1 MQLNLVITILNRTR
15 EKFLRTIVKE
25 LEIPFSFT
33 MLGNGTATRSQLDFY
48 GLEATEKAV
57 VSFVADAENTRG
69 LFRKAKQRMFIDV
82 PGNGIM
88 MAIPM
93 KSVGGGSTLAFLT
106 NNAEHDD
113 GAPDLTN
120 VTHELV
126 IVVCNH
132 GCTDDVMDVA
142 RSAGA
147 GGGTVLHAKGTGA
160 ALAKKF
166 FGVTLAEEKEII
178 LIASES
184 RQRNGIMQ
192 AVASQCGP
200 KTKTGAITSS
210 LPVTEITGIRLA
222 EAAGDA
228 G

>member
-1 MQLNLVITILNRTR
+1 MQLNLVVTVINRTR

-48 GLEATEKAV
+48 GLEETEKAV
-57 VSFVADAENTRG
+57 VTFVADAESTRG
-69 LFRKAKQRMFIDV
+69 LFRKAKQRMFLDV

-106 NNAEHDD
+106 NNAERDD

-120 VTHELV
+120 ISHELV
-126 IVVCNH
+126 VVVCNH
-132 GCTDDVMDVA
+132 GYTDDVMDVA

-178 LIASES
+178 LIASATG
-184 RQRNGIMQ
+184 QRSAIMQ
-192 AVASQCGP
+192 AVASGCGP
-200 KTKTGAITSS
+200 KTKAGAISFS
-210 LPVTEITGIRLA
+210 LPVTQLTGIRITEDDDKA
-222 EAAGDA
+222 
-228 G
+228 